1 MTRRPL
7 PWIVL
12 AISILALPHC
22 NRNPESI
29 APQDIILISV
39 DTLRADALGF
49 RGNTRV
55 RTPFLDS
62 LAARGTVFTHA
73 HAHNVV
79 TLPSHTNILTGLYPW
94 QHGVRDNAGFTLEA
108 KHVTIATRLREAGF
122 ATGAFVSAFPLDS
135 RYGLDRG
142 FDVYDDSYP
151 ASTNALDFAVQERP
165 GSETLERA
173 ASWWHSSAGRKR
185 FLFVHLYEP
194 HAPYLP
200 PPPFRDE
207 YRNDP
212 YLGEVAATDAMLA
225 RTLGPL
231 LEASPNALV
240 IVTADHGEALGDH
253 GEKTH
258 GLFAYESTLA
268 VPLLVLDPAH
278 AAAVDNR
285 YVRHIDIVPTILAR
299 AGIAAPPELKGRSLF
314 AEGDPGYT
322 YFEALSASLNRGWA
336 PLVGAIEGGRKL
348 IELPVPELYD
358 LPSDPKELQNRYA
371 EERRSV
377 TAIRTKLRADAPAG
391 AASRQN
397 VGSEEQATLLSL
409 GYLSGTSSKTTYTAA
424 DDPKNLISIDNELHE
439 AIAAYQAGDLANA
452 LKHAKSIVAAQPDME
467 IAQQMLAF
475 FLAQN
480 ERPDEAIH
488 VLERRVQTGRANDA
502 TRIRLGLLLS
512 ETGRARE
519 AIALLRPFA
528 DRTDPDLLN
537 AYGIA
542 LADDGDIPGAVRTFE
557 RILATDAANAR
568 AYQNLGIVALRA
580 NQNERAR
587 GYLEKSLALSPNLP
601 LALNAL
607 GVVEA
612 RKGNMNA
619 AIDHWTR
626 AVNLDPAQFDA
637 LFNLGMVAAN
647 TGRPDVARKALR
659 DYLDRAPAARYAAE
673 RAQAAEV
680 LGGL

>member
-1 MTRRPL
+1 LVTTL
-7 PWIVL
+7 VVGAVVATL
-12 AISILALPHC
+12 ILR
-22 NRNPESI
+22 NRNASI
-29 APQDIILISV
+29 ASGAPSDVILITI

-49 RGNTRV
+49 RGNKRA

-62 LAARGTVFTHA
+62 LAGRGIVFTHA

-94 QHGVRDNAGFTLEA
+94 QHGVRDNAGFTLDA
-108 KHVTIATRLREAGF
+108 KHLTIAARLREAGF

-135 RYGLDRG
+135 RFGLDRG

-151 ASTNALDFAVQERP
+151 TTANALDFAVQERP
-165 GSETLERA
+165 GSETLQHA
-173 ASWWHSSAGRKR
+173 MAWWEGAAGRKR

-207 YRNDP
+207 YHDEP
-212 YLGEVAATDAMLA
+212 YLGEIAAADKMLA
-225 RTLGPL
+225 QTLGPIL
-231 LEASPNALV
+231 AASPNAL
-240 IVTADHGEALGDH
+240 IIITGDHGEALGDH

-268 VPLLVLDPAH
+268 VPLLVLDPSQRPG
-278 AAAVDNR
+278 VDDR
-285 YVRHIDIVPTILAR
+285 YVRHVDIVPTILAR
-299 AGIAAPPELKGRSLF
+299 LGITAPPELKGRSLF

-348 IELPVPELYD
+348 IELPIPELYD
-358 LPSDPKELQNRYA
+358 LPSDPKELRNRFS

-377 TAIRTKLRADAPAG
+377 TLIRAKLRADAPATN
-391 AASRQN
+391 AARQN

-409 GYLSGTSSKTTYTAA
+409 GYLSGTSSKTTYTVA
-424 DDPKNLISIDNELHE
+424 DDPKNLIDIDNELHE
-439 AIAAYQAGDLANA
+439 AIAAYQMGDLARA
-452 LKHAKSIVAAQPDME
+452 LERSKAIVTARPDME
-467 IAQQMLAF
+467 IAQEMLAF

-488 VLERRVQTGRANDA
+488 VLERRVETGRANDA

-512 ETGRARE
+512 ETGRARQ
-519 AIALLRPFA
+519 AIALLRPFV

-542 LADDGDIPGAVRTFE
+542 LADSGDIPGAVQQFE

-580 NQNERAR
+580 GQTERAR
-587 GYLEKSLALSPNLP
+587 AYLEKSLTLSPNLP

-612 RKGNMNA
+612 RKGNMSA
-619 AIDHWTR
+619 AIDHWSR
-626 AVNLDPAQFDA
+626 AVAIDPAQFDA
-637 LFNLGMVAAN
+637 LFNLGIVAAN
-647 TGRPDVARKALR
+647 AGRREVARKALR
-659 DYLDRAPAARYAAE
+659 DYLDRAPKARYAAE